1 MDPKLHNWS
10 ISKSNES
17 AFDIFYCCKTFQE
30 QICIN
35 SPQVKIGEDYEH
47 KSRIQ
52 HLEDLW
58 NETWEYKKKD
68 SVQSEDIINAN
79 TSFATPD
86 SESATSQSR
95 ISIQLNQK
103 SSTPKRIRKPKVNNQ
118 SQNDW
123 QEKME
128 GQREEDLS
136 DFDISTS
143 FNSASSNSSSKKPK
157 KRKRVVGF

>member
-1 MDPKLHNWS
+1 MPLLLFQDFINYLKNEAIVKF
-10 ISKSNES
+10 ISFLYFSTT
-17 AFDIFYCCKTFQE
+17 FYS
-30 QICIN
+30 QI
-35 SPQVKIGEDYEH
+35 
-47 KSRIQ
+47 
-52 HLEDLW
+52 
-58 NETWEYKKKD
+58 D

-103 SSTPKRIRKPKVNNQ
+103 SSTPKRIRKPKVNNR